1 MFLLNSKK
9 GTLVQGTI
17 GPLIATIA
25 ENWPAK
31 VISIAMAIILFTF
44 HRMSL
49 QEERFFSV
57 PLGVETDTAL
67 VPAGPYPGMIKI
79 TLRGDANTIYPIQE
93 DDIQAY
99 IDLDKYTEPGT
110 YRAPVRIH
118 KKGTAL
124 RAETME
130 ISVDPL
136 EVTLVLDERLSKTVP
151 VMATFRGALESGYE
165 LSEYTLDPAHVV
177 IEGPAGLLI
186 DVEELST
193 DFIELSG
200 RSGDFST
207 PVRLTN
213 PEPLLIIRGSGLI
226 EFHGI
231 VREQLRVQTFEN
243 LPLRIDNLADQFS
256 GVLETG
262 SGSVRI
268 EGGQIM
274 FNKIQA
280 QDVKLSV
287 DCSSIDG
294 VGEFLLPVSAVFPP
308 LFTLIRQDPEQVRI
322 HILRRQPRNPGT
334 GGS

>member
-1 MFLLNSKK
+1 MNSKK
-9 GTLVQGTI
+9 WDIAKGILVPI
-17 GPLIATIA
+17 IAAIA

-31 VISIAMAIILFTF
+31 VISMALAILLFLF

-57 PLGVETDTAL
+57 PLGIETGSDL
-67 VPAGPYPGMIKI
+67 VPAAPYPGMIKI

-99 IDLDKYTEPGT
+99 IDLEKYNGPGT

-124 RAETME
+124 RAETLE
-130 ISVDPL
+130 IFVDPL
-136 EVTLVLDERLSKTVP
+136 EVMLVLDERLSKTVP
-151 VMATFRGALESGYE
+151 VKVTFRGALESGYE

-177 IEGPAGLLI
+177 IEGPAGLLTG
-186 DVEELST
+186 VAELST
-193 DFIELSG
+193 DFIDLGG

-207 PVRLTN
+207 AVRLLH

-226 EFHGI
+226 EFQGSI
-231 VREQLRVQTFEN
+231 REQLRVQNFEN
-243 LPLRIDNLADQFS
+243 LPIRLDNLEDRFS

-274 FNKIQA
+274 FNNIQA
-280 QDVKLSV
+280 QDVSLSV
-287 DCSSIDG
+287 DCSSVDST
-294 VGEFLLPVSAVFPP
+294 GEFLLPVSAVVPP
-308 LFTLIRQDPEQVRI
+308 LFTLIRQDPENVRI
-322 HILRRQPRNPGT
+322 KILRRQPRNPGT